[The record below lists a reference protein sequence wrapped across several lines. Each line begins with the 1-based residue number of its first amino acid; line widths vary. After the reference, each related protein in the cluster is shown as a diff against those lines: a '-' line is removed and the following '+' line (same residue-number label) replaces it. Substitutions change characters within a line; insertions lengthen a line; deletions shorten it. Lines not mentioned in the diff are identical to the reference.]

1 MTDRELTDAI
11 QFVYD
16 QINVYEDEVFHYQD
30 VEKDRAREIFA
41 QAKLDNFR
49 NILKQLK
56 NYQTILEETHKN
68 DYEILG

>member
-11 QFVYD
+11 QFAYD
-16 QINVYEDEVFHYQD
+16 QINVYEDEVFHYQG

-56 NYQTILEETHKN
+56 NYQTILEEIH
-68 DYEILG
+68 EG

>member
-11 QFVYD
+11 QFAYD
-16 QINVYEDEVFHYQD
+16 QISVYEDDVSHYQS

-41 QAKLDNFR
+41 QAYLDNFR

-56 NYQTILEETHKN
+56 NYQTILEEIHG
-68 DYEILG
+68 E